1 MKNED
6 LAKLWWY
13 IQDLYS
19 SGVQDVLPLAANV
32 TILEQVYDNKVRM
45 RTLTIPTIEDGE
57 KKNHEMDQSH

>member
-19 SGVQDVLPLAANV
+19 NGVHEVLPLAANV
-32 TILEQVYDNKVRM
+32 TILEQVNDNKVRM
-45 RTLTIPTIEDGE
+45 RTLTIPTMEVGE
-57 KKNHEMDQSH
+57 AP

>member
-19 SGVQDVLPLAANV
+19 NGVQEVLPLAANV
-32 TILEQVYDNKVRM
+32 TILEQVDDNKVRM
-45 RTLTIPTIEDGE
+45 RTLTIPTMEDDE
-57 KKNHEMDQSH
+57 AP